1 MALPADHP
9 PTTAAQRS
17 SENALLGVDGIF
29 VRDDFL
35 GSARVRELIECA
47 RVRKARGEFAGG
59 RVGGAQRVRRDDIR
73 GDDTC
78 WLEEPLFAAERLL
91 VADME
96 QLRLELNGEAYLGLF
111 DLEMHYA
118 WYPPGAGYAR
128 HVDQLRGRE
137 DRVVSVV
144 LYLNESWIP
153 ADGGQ
158 LRLFDA
164 QTARDVEPLAG
175 RLVAFVTAGRE
186 HAVLPTLKDRLSLT
200 GWFRRR
206 PQGAE
211 ACGPF
216 SAVGRA
222 PHL

>member
-1 MALPADHP
+1 MLA
-9 PTTAAQRS
+9 
-17 SENALLGVDGIF
+17 GDGIV

-35 GSARVRELIECA
+35 APVRVRELIECA

-59 RVGGAQRVRRDDIR
+59 RIGGAVRVRRDEIR

-91 VADME
+91 LADME
-96 QLRLELNGEAYLGLF
+96 QLRLELNGAAYLGLF

-128 HVDQLRGRE
+128 HVDQPRGRG

-144 LYLNESWIP
+144 LYLNEAWIP

-158 LRLFDA
+158 LRFFDA
-164 QTARDVEPLAG
+164 ETARNVEPLAG

-186 HAVLPTLKDRLSLT
+186 HAVLPTQRDRLSLT
-200 GWFRRR
+200 GWFRRL
-206 PQGAE
+206 PQGA
-211 ACGPF
+211 A
-216 SAVGRA
+216 A
-222 PHL
+222 

>member
-1 MALPADHP
+1 MVAKNAVALPADNAPAGAPHG
-9 PTTAAQRS
+9 S
-17 SENALLGVDGIF
+17 SESELLLSDGIF
-29 VRDDFL
+29 VRDAFL
-35 GSARVRELIECA
+35 GSERVRELIDCA
-47 RVRKARGEFAGG
+47 RTRKARDEFAGA
-59 RVGGAQRVRRDDIR
+59 RVGGPERLRRDEIR

-91 VADME
+91 LADME
-96 QLRLELNGEAYLGLF
+96 QLRLELNREAYLGLF

-128 HVDQLRGRE
+128 HVDQPQGRE

-164 QTARDVEPLAG
+164 GIARDVEPLAG

-186 HAVLPTLKDRLSLT
+186 HAVLPTQKDRLSLT

-206 PQGAE
+206 PHSTLA
-211 ACGPF
+211 
-216 SAVGRA
+216 
-222 PHL
+222 

>member
-1 MALPADHP
+1 MVAKNAVALPAEDP
-9 PTTAAQRS
+9 SAAAPHRS
-17 SENALLGVDGIF
+17 SEGGVLLGDGIC
-29 VRDDFL
+29 VRNDFL
-35 GSARVRELIECA
+35 GAARVRELIECA

-59 RVGGAQRVRRDDIR
+59 RIGGALRVRRDEIR

-78 WLEEPLFAAERLL
+78 WLGEPLFAAERLL
-91 VADME
+91 LADME
-96 QLRLELNGEAYLGLF
+96 RLRLELNGEAYLGLF

-128 HVDQLRGRE
+128 HVDQPRGHE

-164 QTARDVEPLAG
+164 ESTRDVEPLAG
-175 RLVAFVTAGRE
+175 RLVSFVTAGRE
-186 HAVLPTLKDRLSLT
+186 HAVLPTQKGRLSLA

-206 PQGAE
+206 PQGIVA
-211 ACGPF
+211 
-216 SAVGRA
+216 
-222 PHL
+222 

>member
-1 MALPADHP
+1 MVAKNAVALPAEDP
-9 PTTAAQRS
+9 SAAAPHRS
-17 SENALLGVDGIF
+17 SEGGVLLGDGIC
-29 VRDDFL
+29 VRNDFL
-35 GSARVRELIECA
+35 GAARVRELIECA

-59 RVGGAQRVRRDDIR
+59 RIGGALRVRRDEIR

-78 WLEEPLFAAERLL
+78 WLGEPLLAAERLL
-91 VADME
+91 LADME
-96 QLRLELNGEAYLGLF
+96 RLRLELNGEAYLGLF

-128 HVDQLRGRE
+128 HVDQPRGHE

-164 QTARDVEPLAG
+164 ESTRDVEPLAG
-175 RLVAFVTAGRE
+175 RLVSFVTAGRE
-186 HAVLPTLKDRLSLT
+186 HAVLPTQKGRLSLA

-206 PQGAE
+206 PQGIVA
-211 ACGPF
+211 
-216 SAVGRA
+216 
-222 PHL
+222 

>member
-1 MALPADHP
+1 VALPAEDP
-9 PTTAAQRS
+9 SAPAALRS
-17 SENALLGVDGIF
+17 SEGAALGGDGIF
-29 VRDDFL
+29 IRNDFL
-35 GSARVRELIECA
+35 GPTRVRELIECA
-47 RVRKARGEFAGG
+47 RLRKARGEFAGG
-59 RVGGAQRVRRDDIR
+59 RIGGALRVRRDAIR

-78 WLEEPLFAAERLL
+78 WLEEPLFVAERLL
-91 VADME
+91 LADME

-128 HVDQLRGRE
+128 HVDQPQGRE

-144 LYLNESWIP
+144 LYLNESWVP

-158 LRLFDA
+158 LRLFGIA
-164 QTARDVEPLAG
+164 AARDVEPLAG

-186 HAVLPTLKDRLSLT
+186 HAVLPTQKDRLSLT

-206 PQGAE
+206 PLNSLA
-211 ACGPF
+211 
-216 SAVGRA
+216 
-222 PHL
+222 

>member
-1 MALPADHP
+1 MVAKNVVALPADAPSAPAPH
-9 PTTAAQRS
+9 RS
-17 SENALLGVDGIF
+17 SESGALVGDGIF

-47 RVRKARGEFAGG
+47 RIRKARGEFAGG
-59 RVGGAQRVRRDDIR
+59 RIGGVLRVRRDEIR

-91 VADME
+91 LADME

-128 HVDQLRGRE
+128 HVDQPQGRE

-144 LYLNESWIP
+144 LYLNESWMP

-164 QTARDVEPLAG
+164 ETARDVEPLAG

-186 HAVLPTLKDRLSLT
+186 HAVLPTQKERLSVT

-206 PQGAE
+206 LQGT
-211 ACGPF
+211 
-216 SAVGRA
+216 
-222 PHL
+222 LT

>member
-1 MALPADHP
+1 
-9 PTTAAQRS
+9 
-17 SENALLGVDGIF
+17 
-29 VRDDFL
+29 
-35 GSARVRELIECA
+35 
-47 RVRKARGEFAGG
+47 
-59 RVGGAQRVRRDDIR
+59 VRRDEIR

-78 WLEEPLFAAERLL
+78 WLEEPLFEAERLL
-91 VADME
+91 LADME
-96 QLRLELNGEAYLGLF
+96 QLRLELNREAYLGLF

-137 DRVVSVV
+137 DRLVSVV
-144 LYLNESWIP
+144 IYLNESWIP

-164 QTARDVEPLAG
+164 HSARDVEPVAG

-186 HAVLPTLKDRLSLT
+186 HAVLPTQRDRLSLT

-206 PQGAE
+206 PQGA
-211 ACGPF
+211 A
-216 SAVGRA
+216 A
-222 PHL
+222 

>member
-1 MALPADHP
+1 VVAKNVVSLPAEDSS
-9 PTTAAQRS
+9 AAVRHRS
-17 SENALLGVDGIF
+17 SEGAVLVGEGLV

-35 GSARVRELIECA
+35 GAARVRELIECA

-59 RVGGAQRVRRDDIR
+59 RIGGAVRERRDEIR

-78 WLEEPLFAAERLL
+78 WLEEPLFAAERVLL
-91 VADME
+91 ADME
-96 QLRLELNGEAYLGLF
+96 QLRLKLNAQAYLGLF

-128 HVDQLRGRE
+128 HVDQPRGRE

-144 LYLNESWIP
+144 LYLNQSWKP
-153 ADGGQ
+153 SDGGQ

-164 QTARDVEPLAG
+164 ETARDVEPLAG

-186 HAVLPTLKDRLSLT
+186 HAVLPTHKDRLSLT

-206 PQGAE
+206 PQDT
-211 ACGPF
+211 
-216 SAVGRA
+216 VG
-222 PHL
+222 

>member
-1 MALPADHP
+1 VALPAEDP
-9 PTTAAQRS
+9 SAAAPHRS
-17 SENALLGVDGIF
+17 SEGGVLLGDGIC
-29 VRDDFL
+29 VRNDFL
-35 GSARVRELIECA
+35 GAARVRELIECA

-59 RVGGAQRVRRDDIR
+59 RIGGALRVRRDEIR

-78 WLEEPLFAAERLL
+78 WLGEPLLAAERLL
-91 VADME
+91 LADME
-96 QLRLELNGEAYLGLF
+96 RLRLELNGEAYLGLF

-128 HVDQLRGRE
+128 HVDQPRGHE

-164 QTARDVEPLAG
+164 ESTRDVEPLAG
-175 RLVAFVTAGRE
+175 RLVSFVTAGRE
-186 HAVLPTLKDRLSLT
+186 HAVLPTQKGRLSLA

-206 PQGAE
+206 PQGIVA
-211 ACGPF
+211 
-216 SAVGRA
+216 
-222 PHL
+222 

>member
-1 MALPADHP
+1 VVAKNAVALPAEDP
-9 PTTAAQRS
+9 SAAAPHRS
-17 SENALLGVDGIF
+17 SEGGVLLGDGIC
-29 VRDDFL
+29 VRNDFL
-35 GSARVRELIECA
+35 GAARVRELIECA

-59 RVGGAQRVRRDDIR
+59 RIGGALRVRRDEIR

-78 WLEEPLFAAERLL
+78 WLGEPLFAAERLL
-91 VADME
+91 LADME
-96 QLRLELNGEAYLGLF
+96 RLRLELNGEAYLGLF

-128 HVDQLRGRE
+128 HVDQPRGHE

-164 QTARDVEPLAG
+164 ESTRDVEPLAG
-175 RLVAFVTAGRE
+175 RLVSFVTAGRE
-186 HAVLPTLKDRLSLT
+186 HAVLPTQKGRLSLA

-206 PQGAE
+206 PQGIVA
-211 ACGPF
+211 
-216 SAVGRA
+216 
-222 PHL
+222 

>member
-1 MALPADHP
+1 MALPAEDP
-9 PTTAAQRS
+9 SAAAPHRS
-17 SENALLGVDGIF
+17 SEGGVLLGDGIC
-29 VRDDFL
+29 VRNDFL
-35 GSARVRELIECA
+35 GAARVRELIECA

-59 RVGGAQRVRRDDIR
+59 RIGGALRVRRDEIR

-78 WLEEPLFAAERLL
+78 WLGEPLFAAERLL
-91 VADME
+91 LADME
-96 QLRLELNGEAYLGLF
+96 RLRLELNGEAYLGLF

-128 HVDQLRGRE
+128 HVDQPRGHE

-164 QTARDVEPLAG
+164 ESTRDVEPLAG
-175 RLVAFVTAGRE
+175 RLVSFVTAGRE
-186 HAVLPTLKDRLSLT
+186 HAVLPTQKGRLSLA

-206 PQGAE
+206 PQGIVA
-211 ACGPF
+211 
-216 SAVGRA
+216 
-222 PHL
+222 